1 MTETSATAL
10 VILVAAVGLA
20 LLAVLRRRRAGAARP
35 TVQPRPDEADPEQRM
50 TAAIDRSRDHG
61 TCLVL
66 VLASLTST
74 VDPAGATG
82 RRSTLLLAQLAK
94 QDPAPD
100 EVVAMDEHVVC
111 LVTAARPEQATAES
125 AALVDRLQRRIRAR
139 GSGLPSGLALRTG
152 TASVPGDG
160 ETPGELV
167 RAAAAALYGTAPSPA
182 SAPSAEDPVTRSS
195 AAPPGRR
202 RPDIIRLPDPMDTL
216 EVAYQP
222 KVAFSDGRL
231 VGAEALVRWP
241 PSGGTRVPAQTI
253 VEMARSAGRLIELTD
268 VVMRQ
273 AAGHCARMRDAGF
286 TVPISIN
293 LTGDDVADPRL
304 PQRLDTVLGEHDLP
318 RDSLVLEV
326 TETALLTREVE
337 ALGVIPQLAELG
349 TRVSVD
355 DFGTG
360 YSSLSHLRRFPIH
373 EIKIDMSFVDRMVLE
388 PLDAVIVRSIIEM
401 GHGLGMDVVAEGVE
415 TADTWAVLAEL
426 GTDIAQ
432 GHHVMRA
439 VDPATFLAWARFR
452 RRRATPAATAEQPRG

>member
-1 MTETSATAL
+1 M
-10 VILVAAVGLA
+10 G
-20 LLAVLRRRRAGAARP
+20 
-35 TVQPRPDEADPEQRM
+35 
-50 TAAIDRSRDHG
+50 
-61 TCLVL
+61 
-66 VLASLTST
+66 
-74 VDPAGATG
+74 
-82 RRSTLLLAQLAK
+82 
-94 QDPAPD
+94 
-100 EVVAMDEHVVC
+100 EHVVC
-111 LVTAARPEQATAES
+111 LVTDATPDAATAR
-125 AALVDRLQRRIRAR
+125 ALQMVHRLEERILSRDV
-139 GSGLPSGLALRTG
+139 GLVPGVLLRTG
-152 TASVPGDG
+152 MASAPVDGDS
-160 ETPGELV
+160 PGELV
-167 RAAAAALYGTAPSPA
+167 RVAAAAMYGATGGHDAPVRRPHV
-182 SAPSAEDPVTRSS
+182 E
-195 AAPPGRR
+195 PGVRR
-202 RPDIIRLPDPMDTL
+202 RPEIIRLPDPMDTL

-452 RRRATPAATAEQPRG
+452 RQRATPAATAEQPRG

>member
-1 MTETSATAL
+1 MD
-10 VILVAAVGLA
+10 LA
-20 LLAVLRRRRAGAARP
+20 RA
-35 TVQPRPDEADPEQRM
+35 
-50 TAAIDRSRDHG
+50 
-61 TCLVL
+61 
-66 VLASLTST
+66 
-74 VDPAGATG
+74 
-82 RRSTLLLAQLAK
+82 
-94 QDPAPD
+94 
-100 EVVAMDEHVVC
+100 
-111 LVTAARPEQATAES
+111 
-125 AALVDRLQRRIRAR
+125 
-139 GSGLPSGLALRTG
+139 
-152 TASVPGDG
+152 
-160 ETPGELV
+160 
-167 RAAAAALYGTAPSPA
+167 
-182 SAPSAEDPVTRSS
+182 
-195 AAPPGRR
+195 
-202 RPDIIRLPDPMDTL
+202 
-216 EVAYQP
+216 
-222 KVAFSDGRL
+222 
-231 VGAEALVRWP
+231 
-241 PSGGTRVPAQTI
+241 
-253 VEMARSAGRLIELTD
+253 AGRLRELTD

-293 LTGDDVADPRL
+293 LTGDDVADPRF
-304 PQRLDTVLGEHDLP
+304 PERLDTVLRDHDLS

-337 ALGVIPQLAELG
+337 ALGVIPELAEMG

-439 VDPATFLAWARFR
+439 TDPATFLAWARFR
-452 RRRATPAATAEQPRG
+452 RHRHTPAASSEQPRD

>member
-1 MTETSATAL
+1 MTATTAT
-10 VILVAAVGLA
+10 VVAILVAALGLI
-20 LLAVLRRRRAGAARP
+20 LVAVLPRLRAGATRP
-35 TVQPRPDEADPEQRM
+35 VTVPGHDDVDPEQLIG
-50 TAAIDRSRDHG
+50 AAIANSGVHG
-61 TCLVL
+61 SCLVL
-66 VLASLTST
+66 VLANLTST
-74 VDPAGATG
+74 SDATVIAG
-82 RRSTLLLAQLAK
+82 RRSTLLLSQLAK
-94 QDPAPD
+94 EDPTPD

-111 LVTAARPEQATAES
+111 LVTAATREQVTAES
-125 AALVDRLQRRIRAR
+125 AAMVDRLQHRIR
-139 GSGLPSGLALRTG
+139 SQEDGLPDGLVLRTG
-152 TASVPGDG
+152 TASFPADG
-160 ETPGELV
+160 VTPGELV
-167 RAAAAALYGTAPSPA
+167 RAAAASLYGITAPSEEP
-182 SAPSAEDPVTRSS
+182 PSRSS
-195 AAPPGRR
+195 AASSTPIRR
-202 RPDIIRLPDPMDTL
+202 RPDVIRLPEPMDTL

-222 KVAFSDGRL
+222 KVSFVDGSL

-241 PSGGTRVPAQTI
+241 AADGLQVPAQAI
-253 VEMARSAGRLIELTD
+253 VDLARSAGRLRELTD

-293 LTGDDVADPRL
+293 LTGDDVADPRF
-304 PQRLDTVLGEHDLP
+304 PERLDTVLRDHDLS

-337 ALGVIPQLAELG
+337 ALGVIPELAEMG

-439 VDPATFLAWARFR
+439 TDPATFLAWARFR
-452 RRRATPAATAEQPRG
+452 RHRHTPAASSEQPGG

>member
-1 MTETSATAL
+1 MTTLAALAITTA
-10 VILVAAVGLA
+10 VVCAALSVLA
-20 LLAVLRRRRAGAARP
+20 LLAVRWRRR
-35 TVQPRPDEADPEQRM
+35 PE
-50 TAAIDRSRDHG
+50 TAATREDRAPDAEEVIAAAVAQRRSSG
-61 TCLVL
+61 ACLVV
-66 VLASLTST
+66 VLAGLDHPESTAMDSGNPRASL
-74 VDPAGATG
+74 P
-82 RRSTLLLAQLAK
+82 LLAQLAK
-94 QDPAPD
+94 EDPASD
-100 EVVAMDEHVVC
+100 QVVSMGEHVVC
-111 LVTAARPEQATAES
+111 LVTDATPDGATAT
-125 AALVDRLQRRIRAR
+125 ARAMVHRLEERVLSRDV
-139 GSGLPSGLALRTG
+139 GLLPGVQLRTG
-152 TASVPGDG
+152 MASAPADGDS
-160 ETPGELV
+160 PGELV
-167 RAAAAALYGTAPSPA
+167 RVAAAAMYGATGGH
-182 SAPSAEDPVTRSS
+182 D
-195 AAPPGRR
+195 APPQRPPVEPSVRR
-202 RPDIIRLPDPMDTL
+202 RPQVIRLPEPMDTL

-222 KVAFSDGRL
+222 KVTFTDGRL

-241 PSGGTRVPAQTI
+241 SSLGTPVPAQTI
-253 VEMARSAGRLIELTD
+253 VEMARTSGRLLELTD

-273 AAGHCARMRDAGF
+273 AAAHCARMRDAGF

-304 PQRLDTVLGEHDLP
+304 PQRLDTVLGEHALP

-337 ALGVIPQLAELG
+337 ALGVIPQLAEMG

-373 EIKIDMSFVDRMVLE
+373 EIKIDMSFVERMVLE

-439 VDPATFLAWARFR
+439 IDPATFLAWARFR
-452 RRRATPAATAEQPRG
+452 RQRATPGASAEQPRG